1 MEEHL
6 IQQVRKR
13 LAQQVDIDTNVAP
26 INVQDIANDLNTS
39 VPRVNRALRDLERK
53 KNEIRRHFG
62 QDHKPVKANIL
73 PKFYETTV
81 ENMTNHDN
89 KKENSYDIRYA
100 ENRNTY
106 SDTNYVVRPM
116 LPQYSKNIFVNA
128 ESTTSGSEF
137 PAVLS
142 ACPTIYAYGRLLSD
156 RNENPMPFVENV
168 AVIHAQAKP
177 LVTEALRMFNAV
189 SYVSG
194 LITADQRKTMMDI
207 LKGKRVEYNHFS
219 KEIVSE

>member
-1 MEEHL
+1 
-6 IQQVRKR
+6 
-13 LAQQVDIDTNVAP
+13 
-26 INVQDIANDLNTS
+26 
-39 VPRVNRALRDLERK
+39 
-53 KNEIRRHFG
+53 
-62 QDHKPVKANIL
+62 
-73 PKFYETTV
+73 
-81 ENMTNHDN
+81 
-89 KKENSYDIRYA
+89 
-100 ENRNTY
+100 
-106 SDTNYVVRPM
+106 
-116 LPQYSKNIFVNA
+116 
-128 ESTTSGSEF
+128 
-137 PAVLS
+137 VLS